1 MCTITDNLFSRYTV
15 LKAIKVPI
23 LGKILIFCDN
33 FNRIPFNPEI
43 NFFRPKMNKIQ
54 IKKNLS

>member
-1 MCTITDNLFSRYTV
+1 MDNLFSQYTV

-33 FNRIPFNPEI
+33 FNRIPFNPEN

-54 IKKNLS
+54 IKKILS